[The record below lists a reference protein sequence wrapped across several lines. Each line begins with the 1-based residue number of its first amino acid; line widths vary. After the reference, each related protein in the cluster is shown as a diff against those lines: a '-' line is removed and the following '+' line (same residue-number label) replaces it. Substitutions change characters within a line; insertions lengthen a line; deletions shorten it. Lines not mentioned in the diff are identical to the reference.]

1 MRIVDAEA
9 VYLDALAALR
19 ERPWVG
25 QYLIDYLAALE
36 RLKRAIEAE
45 GATC

>member
-1 MRIVDAEA
+1 MSLTEAERG
-9 VYLDALAALR
+9 YLDALAALR

-25 QYLIDYLAALE
+25 QYLIDYLASLE
-36 RLKRAIEAE
+36 KLKRAIETE